1 MKGHKTLKLGQ
12 EWLYHDENGKLC
24 KGKIIKIDAEAKIII
39 IKDLV
44 TDDEYIRKMPGLPVE
59 ATITPQQRLQ
69 LKSQLAER
77 TKIRRRKEDERRQHI
92 YK

>member
-1 MKGHKTLKLGQ
+1 MKQYIYRVTGIIDSWKLIS
-12 EWLYHDENGKLC
+12 ED
-24 KGKIIKIDAEAKIII
+24 IKARTEKEAKSKLRRRYPKIQS
-39 IKDLV
+39 V
-44 TDDEYIRKMPGLPVE
+44 HIR
-59 ATITPQQRLQ
+59 TITEIETKEAIITPRQRLQ

>member
-1 MKGHKTLKLGQ
+1 MKYYTYRVTG
-12 EWLYHDENGKLC
+12 
-24 KGKIIKIDAEAKIII
+24 IIDSWKMIAEDIKARTEKEAKSKLRRRYPKIQSVHVRARYDTE
-39 IKDLV
+39 KQ
-44 TDDEYIRKMPGLPVE
+44 E

-77 TKIRRRKEDERRQHI
+77 TKVRRRKEDERRQHI